1 MGCELW
7 VVYVCVCVW
16 TVGCGRFGL
25 LECASKI
32 LYYTFIFNLPATRR
46 CCVLLLLPFVVVPF
60 GTVLSLSPSFS
71 FSSHACSLTL
81 LLSMP
86 FLLYVVCACIH
97 TNIRTYVSSCVCIG
111 IRKCELFILII
122 HYFFFCC
129 NYSSFSFGIHSF
141 TLDSP
146 LIPFIYAHPHTQNP
160 YMHTYVRRCGC
171 DVGGS
176 LCEDLML
183 AVFVCVYMCVC
194 VPACVRVLVC
204 VRVCARKS
212 INVPL
217 SF

>member
-1 MGCELW
+1 MWIIYL
-7 VVYVCVCVW
+7 
-16 TVGCGRFGL
+16 
-25 LECASKI
+25 
-32 LYYTFIFNLPATRR
+32 NN
-46 CCVLLLLPFVVVPF
+46 
-60 GTVLSLSPSFS
+60 SL
-71 FSSHACSLTL
+71 
-81 LLSMP
+81 
-86 FLLYVVCACIH
+86 
-97 TNIRTYVSSCVCIG
+97 
-111 IRKCELFILII
+111 
-122 HYFFFCC
+122 FFFCC

-217 SF
+217 SFWVAPFYSQRTHFICDFVSICHTRNALFCKPLYFINKKLGTLAKILKAHTHTYVHTGHA